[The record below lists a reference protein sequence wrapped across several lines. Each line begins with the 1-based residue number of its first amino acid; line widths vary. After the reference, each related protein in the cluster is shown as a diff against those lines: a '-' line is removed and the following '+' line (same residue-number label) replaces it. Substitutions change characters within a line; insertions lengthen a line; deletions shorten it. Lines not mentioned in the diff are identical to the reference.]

1 VEKIRVLIVDDE
13 RLSRQRLRR
22 LLDAEADLEVL
33 AECASGDEAAA
44 VLAAGEV
51 DLLFLDVQMPQMDGF
66 QLLAS
71 LRGRQPVV
79 VFVTA
84 YDEYAVKAFDV
95 HALDYLLKPFDPER
109 FGQTLERARQEI
121 EWRRGGRPASGVVPA
136 FVRTHLPVKTAG
148 RILFLRVDEIDW
160 IEAADNYVRIHTVN
174 GEDHLVRETLNT
186 MQGRLDPGR
195 FLRIHRSTI
204 VNVSRIRELRPWF
217 HGDYVVLLTNGREL
231 TLSRSYRDRVLGS
244 VGV

>member
-1 VEKIRVLIVDDE
+1 
-13 RLSRQRLRR
+13 
-22 LLDAEADLEVL
+22 
-33 AECASGDEAAA
+33 
-44 VLAAGEV
+44 
-51 DLLFLDVQMPQMDGF
+51 
-66 QLLAS
+66 
-71 LRGRQPVV
+71 
-79 VFVTA
+79 
-84 YDEYAVKAFDV
+84 
-95 HALDYLLKPFDPER
+95 
-109 FGQTLERARQEI
+109 
-121 EWRRGGRPASGVVPA
+121 
-136 FVRTHLPVKTAG
+136 
-148 RILFLRVDEIDW
+148 LRVDEIDW

>member
-1 VEKIRVLIVDDE
+1 MEKIRALIVDDE
-13 RLSRQRLRR
+13 RLSRQRLHR
-22 LLDAEADLEVL
+22 LLSEESDMEVA
-33 AECASGDEAAA
+33 AECGSAGEALEY
-44 VLAAGEV
+44 LAANGA

-71 LRGRQPVV
+71 LGGRAPAV

-95 HALDYLLKPFDPER
+95 HALDYLLKPYDPER
-109 FGQTLERARQEI
+109 LARTLERARHEI
-121 EWRRGGRPASGVVPA
+121 ESRRGGRTAAAVPA
-136 FVRTHLPVKTAG
+136 FLRTHLPVKTAG
-148 RILFLRVDEIDW
+148 RILFLPVDDIDW
-160 IEAADNYVRIHTVN
+160 IEAADNYVRLHTAA
-174 GEDHLVRETLNT
+174 GEAHLVRETLNA

-204 VNVSRIRELRPWF
+204 VNAARIRELRPWF

-231 TLSRSYRDRVLGS
+231 TLSRSYRDQVLGL
-244 VGV
+244 VGT